1 MNQILV
7 VGNKNGKRNNSTVD
21 IKKIVL
27 FFSVAIIIFGAIL
40 IIEGVVGLGSSKK
53 ENNNQNISTIETVT
67 PTPSSPV
74 EDDEEAPTI
83 ELILS
88 GATVKIIAR
97 DETEIDYL
105 EYGWNN
111 EEKKVVNS
119 TSDKN
124 RIDASVELKQGT
136 NTLKV
141 RAVDKAGNESTK
153 ENDFKGEYDPKVEL
167 YTTEGGDGLII
178 IASCDDGISKIEF
191 TQNGERYLLP
201 VQDSNYTAEDFASI
215 GAIPEYSSD
224 GKIIKLQYTYKN
236 LLEGENRFSVYAY
249 STEGRVGSQD
259 GYCTYTPT
267 GQ

>member
-21 IKKIVL
+21 IKKIIL
-27 FFSVAIIIFGAIL
+27 FFSIAIIIFGAVL
-40 IIEGVVGLGSSKK
+40 IIEGAVGLGKNK
-53 ENNNQNISTIETVT
+53 NENNNNPIAVETIA
-67 PTPSSPV
+67 PTTENPV

-105 EYGWNN
+105 EYGWND

-124 RIDASVELKQGT
+124 RIDASIELKQGV

-141 RAVDKAGNESTK
+141 KAVDKAGNENTK
-153 ENDFKGEYDPKVEL
+153 ENDFKGEYDPVVNL
-167 YTTEGGDGLII
+167 FTTEEKDGLII

-191 TQNGERYLLP
+191 TQNGDWYRLE
-201 VQDSNYTAEDFASI
+201 VQDSNYSEEEFASM
-215 GAIPEYSSD
+215 GVIPEYSSD
-224 GKIIKLQYTYKN
+224 GKIVKVKYTYKN
-236 LLEGENRFSVYAY
+236 LVEGENRFSVYVY
-249 STEGRVGSQD
+249 STEGRVGGAD
-259 GYCTYTPT
+259 GYCTYNSLE
-267 GQ
+267 Q